1 MSAAMFSRRKEFQW
15 TVLLL
20 LLFGFG
26 GFELGFEEF
35 EK

>member
-20 LLFGFG
+20 LFGFG